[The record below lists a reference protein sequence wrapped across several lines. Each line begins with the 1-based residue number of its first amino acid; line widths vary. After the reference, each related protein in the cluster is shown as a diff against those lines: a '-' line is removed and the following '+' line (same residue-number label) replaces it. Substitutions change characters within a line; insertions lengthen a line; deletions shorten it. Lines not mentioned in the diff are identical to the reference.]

1 MLNAMSASTAFSPVK
16 TLMTS
21 LDYLH
26 RPARLRV
33 LLRTAGQR
41 FNPPRPPEIYEPAV
55 TRRQDGLLASGAAQP
70 HERAT
75 LHRIFR
81 RGPNPT
87 IVLGGFVPDSTES
100 VYLIKDLLL
109 RHGSVY
115 CVNYPRTG
123 FNAELLFAQL
133 DDLVDEIAQYH
144 HRVPT
149 FFSVS
154 YGCGLVF
161 EWLRRRRLAGG
172 ERSIGGLVFVSPVV
186 CTDDLLPRGA
196 KKASTLL
203 GRAIAPFMAGDAPPD
218 ERAIEK
224 ARALF
229 AKMFEA
235 GAQNREALKSVMNAD
250 EAIELRDRVLGTI
263 RSITQGGACER
274 VRSLQS
280 MSSPIDYFNPA
291 TLPLSG
297 APTLIL
303 YAEKEDSVLDPGSP
317 TRFVLESAH
326 QAYFPR
332 SRCAVVSN
340 PKGAAVQHAS
350 LIFHHE
356 NFRPALHAFYGRIRT
371 GQLSAA

>member
-1 MLNAMSASTAFSPVK
+1 MPASTAFSPVR
-16 TLMTS
+16 TLFTS
-21 LDYLH
+21 LDYL
-26 RPARLRV
+26 PGPSRLRV
-33 LLRTAGQR
+33 LLRTAGQKL
-41 FNPPRPPEIYEPAV
+41 NPPRPPEIYEPAV
-55 TRRQDGLLASGAAQP
+55 TQRQDGLLATGAAQP
-70 HERAT
+70 HQRAT

-81 RGPNPT
+81 RGPSPT

-154 YGCGLVF
+154 YGCGLVL
-161 EWLRRRRLAGG
+161 EWLRRRSVAGG
-172 ERSIGGLVFVSPVV
+172 GRPIGGLVFVSPVA

-196 KKASTLL
+196 RKASTLL
-203 GRAIAPFMAGDAPPD
+203 GRAIAPFMVGDATPD

-250 EAIELRDRVLGTI
+250 EALELRDRVLGTI
-263 RSITQGGACER
+263 RSITQAGACER
-274 VRSLQS
+274 VRSLQA
-280 MSSPIDYFNPA
+280 MRSPIDYFNPA
-291 TLPLSG
+291 TLPLSSV
-297 APTLIL
+297 PTLIL

-332 SRCAVVSN
+332 SRFAVVGN
-340 PKGAAVQHAS
+340 PRGAAVQHAS

-356 NFRPALHAFYGRIRT
+356 NFRPALHGFYGRIRA

>member
-1 MLNAMSASTAFSPVK
+1 M
-16 TLMTS
+16 
-21 LDYLH
+21 
-26 RPARLRV
+26 
-33 LLRTAGQR
+33 LLRTAGQK

-55 TRRQDGLLASGAAQP
+55 TRRQDRLLASGAAQP
-70 HERAT
+70 HQRAT

-81 RGPNPT
+81 RGPTPT
-87 IVLGGFVPDSTES
+87 IVLGGFVPDSTEQ

-123 FNAELLFAQL
+123 FSADLLFAQL

-154 YGCGLVF
+154 YGCGLVL
-161 EWLRRRRLAGG
+161 EWLRRRRAADV
-172 ERSIGGLVFVSPVV
+172 RQPIGGLVFVSPVA
-186 CTDDLLPRGA
+186 CTDDLLPRGK

-203 GRAIAPFMAGDAPPD
+203 GRAVAPFLDCEAPPD

-224 ARALF
+224 ARTLF

-235 GAQNREALKSVMNAD
+235 GAQNRDALKSVMNAD
-250 EAIELRDRVLGTI
+250 EAVELRDRVLGTI
-263 RSITQGGACER
+263 RSIDHTGACER
-274 VRSLQS
+274 VRSLQA
-280 MSSPIDYFNPA
+280 MQSPIDYFLPGM
-291 TLPLSG
+291 LPLSE
-297 APTLIL
+297 APALIL
-303 YAEKEDSVLDPGSP
+303 YAEKEDSVVDAASP

-332 SRCAVVSN
+332 GRFAVIAN
-340 PKGAAVQHAS
+340 PRGAAVQHAS

-356 NFRPALHAFYGRIRT
+356 NFRPALHAFYGRVRAL
-371 GQLSAA
+371 QLSAA